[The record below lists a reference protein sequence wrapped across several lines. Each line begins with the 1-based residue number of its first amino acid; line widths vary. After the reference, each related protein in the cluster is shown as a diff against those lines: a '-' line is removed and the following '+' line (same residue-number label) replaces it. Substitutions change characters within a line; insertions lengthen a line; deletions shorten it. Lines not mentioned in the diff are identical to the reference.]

1 MGRSGKGRSPRSVRR
16 APHRPACPVC
26 GGACRKAFRRPGNHP
41 SKGENMATAV
51 VLNLPEHGHMNATYA
66 LVEELVRRGDR
77 VTYFATEPFRHR
89 IESTGAEYAAY
100 AEPFTPPAHTGGLY

>member
-1 MGRSGKGRSPRSVRR
+1 
-16 APHRPACPVC
+16 
-26 GGACRKAFRRPGNHP
+26 
-41 SKGENMATAV
+41 MATAI

-77 VTYFATEPFRHR
+77 VTYFATEPLRHR

-100 AEPFTPPAHTGGLY
+100 GEPFTPPAHTGGLYSVMAFLMGYAEKVMPSLLQRLRDRDRGNDRERNNGAANVQIHG